1 MPSKIAVIDDQP
13 RMAEIL
19 SMVLRRDYLVDVFT
33 DSEVFLANARITV
46 YDCVITDLKMP
57 KHDGLAI
64 LATIKTLQRDTPVIL
79 LTAYATVATAI
90 DALKQGAFDYLQK
103 PIDNDRCRQ
112 VIARA
117 LETTMLRRQNRVMR
131 AALLERYGLDH
142 LIAHSDAMIDVIDR
156 VRRAAMSKST
166 VLIYGESGTG
176 KEVIA
181 RAIHYYSDRVAKPFI
196 AVNGKAFAEGV
207 LESELFG
214 HEKGAFTGANRLKK
228 GVFEQADG
236 GSLFLD
242 EIGEISQDFQ
252 AKLLRVIQ
260 ERQIQRV
267 GANHTIDIDF
277 RLIVATN
284 RNLQQ
289 AVAMGHFRE
298 DLYYRFNVI
307 PIELPPL
314 RARQADIMPLA
325 TMFLHRVNEE
335 QNRGLVSFSAEVIQ
349 YLQHHT
355 WPGNV
360 RELENAVERGAVLA
374 RGDQI
379 ELSDLGVSLSVNPE
393 KVMQPMIDQP
403 WLTLQQ
409 HLDQTAK
416 DYIGQVLTDVNG
428 VRRLAAQQLGIER
441 TTLYRLIKKY
451 AIEHDQC

>member
-1 MPSKIAVIDDQP
+1 MQCKIAVIDDQP

-19 SMVLRRDYLVDVFT
+19 AMVLQRDYAVDVFT
-33 DSEVFLANARITV
+33 DSEEFLSIAQMTV

-57 KHDGLAI
+57 KYDGLAV
-64 LATIKTLQRDTPVIL
+64 LKTIKTLQSDTPVIL

-112 VIARA
+112 VISLA
-117 LETTMLRRQNRVMR
+117 LETTMLRRQNRIMR
-131 AALLERYGLDH
+131 AALLERYDLDN
-142 LIAHSDAMIDVIDR
+142 LMAHSDIMVEVIDR

-166 VLIYGESGTG
+166 VLIHGESGTG

-181 RAIHYYSDRVAKPFI
+181 RAIHYYSERVAKPFI
-196 AVNGKAFAEGV
+196 AVNCKAFADGV

-214 HEKGAFTGANRLKK
+214 HEKGAFTGAHSLKK
-228 GVFEQADG
+228 GVFERAEG

-242 EIGEISQDFQ
+242 EIGETSQDFQ

-267 GANHTIDIDF
+267 GANITIDIDF

-289 AVAMGHFRE
+289 AIATHHFRE
-298 DLYYRFNVI
+298 DLYYRLNVI

-314 RARQADIMPLA
+314 RTRQADVMPLA
-325 TMFLHRVNEE
+325 TLFLHRVNEE
-335 QNRGLVSFSAEVIQ
+335 QNRSLLGFSDEVVK
-349 YLQHHT
+349 YLQNHT

-360 RELENAVERGAVLA
+360 RELENTVERGAVLA
-374 RGDQI
+374 RGDLV
-379 ELSDLGVSLSVNPE
+379 ELSDLGVSLSVNPD
-393 KVMQPMIDQP
+393 KILQPTNHQSLP
-403 WLTLQQ
+403 TLQQ
-409 HLDQTAK
+409 HLDLTAK
-416 DYIGQVLTDVNG
+416 NYISQVLTKVSG

-451 AIEHDQC
+451 DIEYEQN